1 MCGGHGPRKKL
12 SVFEPEREPT
22 EPRMFLVKRLHNGT
36 GTTRA
41 RERVA
46 HTSEGGEGRLGAC
59 WVQCM
64 RHARVRLEIV
74 AEFRRSHLSRAAQDL
89 LLTDGG
95 RKDKSPQVPPLQER
109 QLREERPQILVACRS
124 LFKTATPP
132 SPTDRP
138 TDRPAEPTGPPCPS
152 NYTPYHLLV
161 QNLAHITVHFL
172 FVLSYTQVL
181 GARNEFQ

>member
-95 RKDKSPQVPPLQER
+95 RKNKSPQVPPLQER
-109 QLREERPQILVACRS
+109 QLREERPQISSRVAAFQNCYAS
-124 LFKTATPP
+124 LP
-132 SPTDRP
+132 DRP
-138 TDRPAEPTGPPCPS
+138 THRPTCRADRPAIHKYRLNQATGVLSVKLHPLPPPCS
-152 NYTPYHLLV
+152 KLV
-161 QNLAHITVHFL
+161 KHHRTFSICPEL
-172 FVLSYTQVL
+172 
-181 GARNEFQ
+181 